1 MAVKVGINGFGRIG
15 RLAFRAMYNDPEL
28 EVVAVNDLGNKEQL
42 AYLLKYD
49 SVHGRAYD
57 SVETTEDG
65 FVVDGV
71 AVKVLSEREPANLPW
86 GELGVDI
93 VVESTGFFTDG
104 EKAKAHLEA
113 GAKKVIIAYR
123 RRQDDMT
130 ALPEEIEGAIAE
142 GAELYGLKAPHH
154 IEADENGKVSALWV
168 EPQII
173 GPIDAWGRARPIHAD
188 VDLQRIPCDIIV
200 VAIGQGI
207 MLRPFEE
214 AGIKI
219 KRGTISA
226 LSSSELANNEGVFA
240 GGDCVTGPATVIRAI
255 AAGKVAAANIDEY
268 LGYEH
273 IITCDVEI
281 PDPSIDDKRPCGRIQ
296 LTEKEAGE
304 RKKTFAPMECGMT
317 VQEACQE
324 AGRCLRCDKFGFSTL
339 KGGRTLKW

>member
-1 MAVKVGINGFGRIG
+1 MPDFKDKTVVVIG
-15 RLAFRAMYNDPEL
+15 GGNVAMDCTRSSIRL
-28 EVVAVNDLGNKEQL
+28 
-42 AYLLKYD
+42 
-49 SVHGRAYD
+49 
-57 SVETTEDG
+57 
-65 FVVDGV
+65 
-71 AVKVLSEREPANLPW
+71 
-86 GELGVDI
+86 
-93 VVESTGFFTDG
+93 
-104 EKAKAHLEA
+104 

-154 IEADENGKVSALWV
+154 IEADADGNVAALWA

-188 VDLQRIPCDIIV
+188 VELERIPCDVIV

-207 MLRPFEE
+207 ELRPFEE

-255 AAGKVAAANIDEY
+255 AAGKVLPLILMNIWA
-268 LGYEH
+268 
-273 IITCDVEI
+273 ITTPFPV
-281 PDPSIDDKRPCGRIQ
+281 
-296 LTEKEAGE
+296 
-304 RKKTFAPMECGMT
+304 M
-317 VQEACQE
+317 
-324 AGRCLRCDKFGFSTL
+324 
-339 KGGRTLKW
+339 